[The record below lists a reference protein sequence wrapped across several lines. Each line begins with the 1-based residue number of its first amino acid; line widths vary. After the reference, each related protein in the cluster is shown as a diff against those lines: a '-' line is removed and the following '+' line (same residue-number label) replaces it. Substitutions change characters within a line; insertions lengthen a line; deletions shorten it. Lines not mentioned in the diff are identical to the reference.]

1 VLQFARV
8 VEREARDGNQ
18 FAIAAAHREWLQL
31 MEVIGHVGRQSEID
45 ALRTTVLIELMH
57 TSGAV
62 EILRKK
68 AAENPEAY
76 GVLLA
81 NIPGEESN
89 D

>member
-1 VLQFARV
+1 
-8 VEREARDGNQ
+8 
-18 FAIAAAHREWLQL
+18 
-31 MEVIGHVGRQSEID
+31 
-45 ALRTTVLIELMH
+45 MH